1 MREYHILVRSLVSA
15 RIQAIKAPSPLYMT
29 QPFPPSR
36 SHTQT
41 QDYKTFFRSYRVG
54 VLEYVSA
61 IRDYI
66 RTHRNH
72 FAGKELSRRTWKAHL
87 LCFAASYRRRIIE
100 RNAKGRIRLE
110 KEKKEGRPKTSEI
123 LLLALISFPS
133 ATKTCTAVSS

>member
-41 QDYKTFFRSYRVG
+41 QDYKTFFRSYRAG

-61 IRDYI
+61 IRDYF

-72 FAGKELSRRTWKAHL
+72 FGGKELSRRTWKAHL
-87 LCFAASYRRRIIE
+87 LCFAASYRRRIAEIAQ
-100 RNAKGRIRLE
+100 RSPK
-110 KEKKEGRPKTSEI
+110 KKKEGRPKTLREI
-123 LLLALISFPS
+123 LLSGHL
-133 ATKTCTAVSS
+133 